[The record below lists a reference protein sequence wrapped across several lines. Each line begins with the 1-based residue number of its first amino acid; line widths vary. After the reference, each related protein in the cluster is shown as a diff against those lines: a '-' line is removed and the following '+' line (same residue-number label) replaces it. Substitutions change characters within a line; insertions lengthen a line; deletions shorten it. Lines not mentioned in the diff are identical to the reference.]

1 MNKVKTYI
9 STPIEIEAIQFKIGE
24 ELDIKEFLGLTDEHK
39 IKNKHIIL
47 WRNKNATLEL
57 FKQETCILIIN
68 TKEGPVTVKNREYI
82 IKDRMGFY
90 NVMRE
95 DLFLLNVYDMLFAG
109 EDLIEECYGY
119 SDVYF
124 PAEFFELLKQILNI
138 KLDNNYLFTIR

>member
-9 STPIEIEAIQFKIGE
+9 SAPIEIEAIQFKIGE
-24 ELDIKEFLGLTDEHK
+24 ELDVKEFLGLTDEYK
-39 IKNKHIIL
+39 IKNKHNIL

-68 TKEGPVTVKNREYI
+68 TKEGPVTVKNTDYI

-95 DLFLLNVYDMLFAG
+95 DLFLKYYY
-109 EDLIEECYGY
+109 E
-119 SDVYF
+119 
-124 PAEFFELLKQILNI
+124 K
-138 KLDNNYLFTIR
+138 